1 MSPPRLDD
9 LRGEEL
15 RRDGALIIV
24 RARPALLLA
33 GDHLRRERVV
43 PLDRRSAVRGGGFLR
58 AAGCIKI
65 SEDRLDALF
74 REQHAIRVRTSLT
87 ALAALLSK
95 VSSVVGLAIS
105 S

>member
-1 MSPPRLDD
+1 MTVLSSSYALALISSSQGIISDASVSYRLIV
-9 LRGEEL
+9 
-15 RRDGALIIV
+15 GALS
-24 RARPALLLA
+24 AA
-33 GDHLRRERVV
+33 VV
-43 PLDRRSAVRGGGFLR
+43 FCAQRGASKYQR
-58 AAGCIKI
+58 IASMHC
-65 SEDRLDALF
+65 